1 MRYDKDEVSGTVP
14 GVMAEVPELVPGSC
28 MAPSL
33 PCMSAFR
40 IAECLQTISDLE
52 TECQELRSKLQD
64 LERANQTLKDEYDA
78 LQITFTA
85 LEEKL
90 RKTSEENQELVTRW
104 MAEKAQE
111 ANRLNAEN
119 EKDSRWE
126 VNPQW
131 VGSLV
136 REVAPRSLKTR
147 KQAWQL
153 QPQGGGMPE
162 NTNATGNSKGGF
174 KESCIYKNA
183 LQLSK
188 GLPLQRAL
196 AHTDFASEFFQCL
209 KRKANF

>member
-1 MRYDKDEVSGTVP
+1 M
-14 GVMAEVPELVPGSC
+14 PELLQVESSARRPGRGVGLAC
-28 MAPSL
+28 GTTPAV
-33 PCMSAFR
+33 CRACR

-119 EKDSRWE
+119 EKDSRWAST
-126 VNPQW
+126 PP
-131 VGSLV
+131 S
-136 REVAPRSLKTR
+136 VAPFLIK
-147 KQAWQL
+147 
-153 QPQGGGMPE
+153 
-162 NTNATGNSKGGF
+162 
-174 KESCIYKNA
+174 
-183 LQLSK
+183 
-188 GLPLQRAL
+188 
-196 AHTDFASEFFQCL
+196 
-209 KRKANF
+209 